1 MENERAKVLLANL
14 VYELL
19 VRIELD
25 DLEEILR
32 SSQFND
38 DDFFEGSEYRS
49 YSAGISAHAALM
61 VPHRPL

>member
-38 DDFFEGSEYRS
+38 DDFYDLGLYND
-49 YSAGISAHAALM
+49 
-61 VPHRPL
+61 

>member
-32 SSQFND
+32 SSQVND
-38 DDFFEGSEYRS
+38 DDFYDLGLYND
-49 YSAGISAHAALM
+49 
-61 VPHRPL
+61 

>member
-1 MENERAKVLLANL
+1 MEGNNMENERAKVLLANL

-32 SSQFND
+32 SSQVND
-38 DDFFEGSEYRS
+38 DDFYDLGLYNDW
-49 YSAGISAHAALM
+49 IKQ
-61 VPHRPL
+61 